1 MIRDMQLAGLVKGT
15 QREYLRAVRQLAA
28 YYMVSPDQLS
38 ERNVEDYLLYVR
50 DELGVAKGTFAPIFA
65 GLKFFYLDTLGYDWP
80 LFTKKKVRKPR
91 RERLPDVRSDE
102 DCRRLIATL
111 EKPVYRGCFTLIYAY
126 GLRITEAV
134 TLPIS
139 AVDPK
144 QMVLRV
150 IGKRNKERILPLTES
165 ILLMLREVWKTH
177 RSRRWLFPSRR
188 PTTHLSD
195 ATARAAFI
203 QARNACGFNADFR
216 PHSLRHSFATH
227 MLQRG
232 VDIRIIQILLGH
244 SSLRSTEIY
253 THLTEPL
260 RDQLRNLLRQTTD
273 GLFDGRRP
281 SHG

>member
-1 MIRDMQLAGLVKGT
+1 
-15 QREYLRAVRQLAA
+15 
-28 YYMVSPDQLS
+28 
-38 ERNVEDYLLYVR
+38 
-50 DELGVAKGTFAPIFA
+50 
-65 GLKFFYLDTLGYDWP
+65 
-80 LFTKKKVRKPR
+80 
-91 RERLPDVRSDE
+91 LPDVRSDE

-111 EKPVYRGCFTLIYAY
+111 EKPVYRGCFALIYAY

-134 TLPIS
+134 TLPVS
-139 AVDPK
+139 AVDSK
-144 QMVLRV
+144 QMVLHV

-165 ILLMLREVWKTH
+165 ILQMLREVWKTH
-177 RSRRWLFPSRR
+177 HSTRWLFPSRR
-188 PTTHLSD
+188 LATHLPG
-195 ATARAAFI
+195 ATARAAFVK
-203 QARNACGFNADFR
+203 ARNACGFDEGFR

-260 RDQLRNLLRQTTD
+260 RDQLRQLLRQTTD
-273 GLFDGRRP
+273 GLFEGRRP

>member
-1 MIRDMQLAGLVKGT
+1 M
-15 QREYLRAVRQLAA
+15 
-28 YYMVSPDQLS
+28 
-38 ERNVEDYLLYVR
+38 
-50 DELGVAKGTFAPIFA
+50 
-65 GLKFFYLDTLGYDWP
+65 P
-80 LFTKKKVRKPR
+80 L

-111 EKPVYRGCFTLIYAY
+111 EKPVYRGCFALIYAY
-126 GLRITEAV
+126 GLRISEAV
-134 TLPIS
+134 TLPVT
-139 AVDPK
+139 AVDSR

-150 IGKRNKERILPLTES
+150 IGKRNKERVLPLTES
-165 ILLMLREVWKTH
+165 ILQMLREVWKTH
-177 RSRRWLFPSRR
+177 RSPRWLFPSRR
-188 PTTHLSD
+188 LATHLSD

-203 QARNACGFNADFR
+203 KARDACGFNSDFR

-227 MLQRG
+227 MLEQG

-260 RDQLRNLLRQTTD
+260 RDQLRDLLSQTTD
-273 GLFDGRRP
+273 GLFEGRRP